1 MINLLS
7 MPVAQI
13 RISDIESLIESK
25 IPEGEQVEFKE
36 ELPAKDRSDPWMS
49 GGDKIGDRAK
59 NELLKEAVAFA
70 NGHGG
75 VLLLGIGESDT
86 KPAVADKISPIPRCV
101 DLVERLKLVFR
112 DRVEPQLPQI
122 EIFAVP
128 TEDDSGVI
136 VFRVGKS
143 RLAPH
148 RVTKTFVCPV
158 RRADR
163 CEEMTMREIQD
174 MTLNVT
180 RGLERLE
187 RQLEKRAERFQKPF

>member
-7 MPVAQI
+7 MPVDQI
-13 RISDIESLIESK
+13 IISDIESLIESK

-36 ELPAKDRSDPWMS
+36 ELPAKNGSDPWMS

-59 NELLKEAVAFA
+59 NELLKEVVAFS

-75 VLLLGIGESDT
+75 ALLLGIGESAT
-86 KPAVADKISPIPRCV
+86 KPAVADKISPIPRCA

-112 DRVEPQLPQI
+112 DRVEPQLPRI

-128 TEDDSGVI
+128 TEGDSGVI

-148 RVTKTFVCPV
+148 RVTGTLVCPV

-180 RGLERLE
+180 RDSNGW
-187 RQLEKRAERFQKPF
+187 KDSF

>member
-7 MPVAQI
+7 TPVDQI

-25 IPEGEQVEFKE
+25 IPEVGQVEFKE
-36 ELPAKDRSDPWMS
+36 ELPARDGSDPWMS

-59 NELLKEAVAFA
+59 NELLKEVVAFA

-112 DRVEPQLPQI
+112 DRVELATYILEANTTWRTSGNISHLSRPLLHRLPGASLRWI
-122 EIFAVP
+122 
-128 TEDDSGVI
+128 G
-136 VFRVGKS
+136 RVG
-143 RLAPH
+143 PC
-148 RVTKTFVCPV
+148 FGQFIFP
-158 RRADR
+158 
-163 CEEMTMREIQD
+163 
-174 MTLNVT
+174 
-180 RGLERLE
+180 
-187 RQLEKRAERFQKPF
+187 